1 MPYFHISLNLELN
14 PISHGLFFHGS
25 NGRGEG
31 VERGGRNKVSE
42 PNSLLHSHLSKGW
55 IKILIKL
62 VDLTWQVKTEPEEVE
77 DKESKEDKKALV
89 PSRLRL
95 DHFPDHLI
103 LNFFRLKVK
112 VKVDLLKLKFIFY
125 L

>member
-1 MPYFHISLNLELN
+1 ME
-14 PISHGLFFHGS
+14 FFT
-25 NGRGEG
+25 EA
-31 VERGGRNKVSE
+31 
-42 PNSLLHSHLSKGW
+42 
-55 IKILIKL
+55 
-62 VDLTWQVKTEPEEVE
+62 WQVKTEPEEVE

-112 VKVDLLKLKFIFY
+112 VKVDLLKLKLKFIFY

>member
-1 MPYFHISLNLELN
+1 ME
-14 PISHGLFFHGS
+14 FFT
-25 NGRGEG
+25 EA
-31 VERGGRNKVSE
+31 
-42 PNSLLHSHLSKGW
+42 
-55 IKILIKL
+55 
-62 VDLTWQVKTEPEEVE
+62 WQVKTEPEEVE

-112 VKVDLLKLKFIFY
+112 VKVDLLKLKLKFIFY
-125 L
+125 LLKD